1 MLVAGAVAVG
11 LLLGGHLEAPREV
24 KFAGALLA
32 QAGVAPPQVNE
43 EARNRELAELI
54 RDRPS
59 LTPSAV
65 VLGISGGLTV
75 VTLAVVMIGAGI
87 ARWGSLTAI
96 LVGFMIG
103 FPAFIVGMVGG
114 IMMIVAGVM
123 LHSTDER
130 IRELKAA
137 GPPVV
142 LRF

>member
-1 MLVAGAVAVG
+1 MLVAGAITVG

-32 QAGVAPPQVNE
+32 QAEVTPRSVNE
-43 EARNRELAELI
+43 DARKRELAELI
-54 RDRPS
+54 RTRPS

-65 VLGISGGLTV
+65 VLSISGGLTV
-75 VTLAVVMIGAGI
+75 VTLAVLMIGA
-87 ARWGSLTAI
+87 ARWGSLTAL

-137 GPPVV
+137 GPVV